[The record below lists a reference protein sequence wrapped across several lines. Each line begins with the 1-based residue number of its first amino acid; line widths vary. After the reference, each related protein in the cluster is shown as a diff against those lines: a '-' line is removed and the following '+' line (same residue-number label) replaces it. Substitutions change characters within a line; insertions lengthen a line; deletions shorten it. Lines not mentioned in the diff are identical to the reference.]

1 MKASSHVRTQPFLEY
16 YPRIVELRQ
25 TMAESFWDHLRAVS
39 KLSRN
44 LLIALGIL
52 LLVLTVLALTRL
64 DREFEFGNLLIL
76 IATFLQAFLILHF
89 VHWRW
94 HRFDLSFD
102 AIVKF
107 FSSGFLLGVSL
118 AMVYEYIISFVFGI
132 ITFIFVFIDMDVEMQ
147 GAQPDDPQKWFVAY
161 LHSHT
166 WIFVISAFF
175 SAFVV
180 AAVTEELCK
189 YFAFWMVEHPDFL
202 KAEDWNAVSRNDDKS
217 TGENSQNDI
226 QSLVESAKNRTLKS
240 EGAAITIA
248 MVTASL
254 GFACCENLMY
264 VFSGASGTGG
274 SLVMGE
280 SIMCENVDLRPFV
293 SNRVLP
299 TSCL

>member
-1 MKASSHVRTQPFLEY
+1 MT
-16 YPRIVELRQ
+16 
-25 TMAESFWDHLRAVS
+25 ESFWEHLRAVS
-39 KLSRN
+39 KLSRK
-44 LLIALGIL
+44 LLIALGIFL
-52 LLVLTVLALTRL
+52 LALTVLALTRL
-64 DREFEFGNLLIL
+64 DKQFEFGNLLIL
-76 IATFLQAFLILHF
+76 IATFLQAFIILHF

-118 AMVYEYIISFVFGI
+118 AMVYEYLISFVFGI
-132 ITFIFVFIDMDVEMQ
+132 ITFIFVVIDVDVEMQ
-147 GAQPDDPQKWFVAY
+147 GVQPADPQKWIVAY
-161 LHSHT
+161 LHSHV

-189 YFAFWMVEHPDFL
+189 YFSFWMVEHPDFL
-202 KAEDWNAVSRNDDKS
+202 NAEDWNAISHNDDKS
-217 TGENSQNDI
+217 TGENSRNDI
-226 QSLVESAKNRTLKS
+226 QSLVESANDTNLKS
-240 EGAAITIA
+240 KGAAITIA

-264 VFSGASGTGG
+264 VFGGALSTG

-280 SIMCENVDLRPFV
+280 SCAIM
-293 SNRVLP
+293 
-299 TSCL
+299 